1 VLEDCGAEVAPA
13 SSVAEALKLV
23 EKFDP
28 DVVVSDVG
36 MPDQDGYEF
45 IRLVRAQRS
54 PSQLPAAAL
63 TAFAR
68 AEDRRRALLAGFQ
81 THVVKPVDPDEL
93 VAVVASLAGKTETA

>member
-1 VLEDCGAEVAPA
+1 
-13 SSVAEALKLV
+13 
-23 EKFDP
+23 
-28 DVVVSDVG
+28 VVVSDVG

-68 AEDRRRALLAGFQ
+68 AEDRTRALRAGYQ
-81 THVVKPVDPDEL
+81 MHLSKPVEPTEL
-93 VAVVASLAGKTETA
+93 TAVIASLATRK